1 MSILDINQKSKKWKT
16 IKIILVYLA
25 VSLLCIAVNKIYAT
39 FGHGVS
45 SDAMTWMFLY
55 PLMGGILFLPL
66 SGIVIPKVSR
76 VTGHRAFFNIYNS
89 GIAMLTAGSFLKGIM
104 EIAGTSSKY
113 VVIYYQMGWSFIV
126 FAFVLG
132 MIHRYSKS
140 HDIV

>member
-1 MSILDINQKSKKWKT
+1 LSILDINQKSKKWKT

-66 SGIVIPKVSR
+66 SGIMIPKVGR
-76 VTGHRAFFNIYNS
+76 ATGHRVFFNIYNS
-89 GIAMLTAGSFLKGIM
+89 GIAMLTTGSCLKGVM

-113 VVIYYQMGWSFIV
+113 VVIYYQIGWSFIV

-132 MIHRYSKS
+132 MIHKYSKS